1 LSALVRRPSSGS
13 PHPTHGD
20 DAAGTASKATPGEP
34 LGGGVDLIVVTARK
48 GKQFRGELL
57 EPGGAAIIQFTRVMR
72 DTTGNAGL
80 AMAERLRGTADRI
93 DPA

>member
-1 LSALVRRPSSGS
+1 
-13 PHPTHGD
+13 
-20 DAAGTASKATPGEP
+20 
-34 LGGGVDLIVVTARK
+34 LIVVTARK